1 MIDWGW
7 FYFITKP
14 LFWLIDTIYK
24 FVGNFGVAILIV
36 TVLVKLAFFP
46 LANRSYASMAKMKKI
61 QPQIAAL
68 KDLYPDDKVK
78 QQQEQM
84 ELFKRRGSIRSPAAC
99 RW

>member
-14 LFWLIDTIYK
+14 LFWLIDYDLQ

-46 LANRSYASMAKMKKI
+46 LANRSYARW
-61 QPQIAAL
+61 
-68 KDLYPDDKVK
+68 
-78 QQQEQM
+78 
-84 ELFKRRGSIRSPAAC
+84 RR
-99 RW
+99 

>member
-7 FYFITKP
+7 FWMITIP
-14 LFWLIDTIYK
+14 MFRLLDAIYK
-24 FVGNFGVAILIV
+24 VVGDFGVAILTV

-46 LANRSYASMAKMKKI
+46 LANRSYNSMAKMKKI
-61 QPQIAAL
+61 QPKIAAL
-68 KDLYPDDKVK
+68 KELYPDDRAK

-84 ELFKRRGSIRSPAAC
+84 ALLKPRGSIPWPAAC

>member
-1 MIDWGW
+1 M
-7 FYFITKP
+7 FK
-14 LFWLIDTIYK
+14 LIDLIYK

-46 LANRSYASMAKMKKI
+46 LASRSYASMAKMKKI

-68 KDLYPDDKVK
+68 KERFPDDRAK
-78 QQQEQM
+78 QQQAQM
-84 ELFKRRGSIRSPAAC
+84 KFEDGGGEIQSPAAV